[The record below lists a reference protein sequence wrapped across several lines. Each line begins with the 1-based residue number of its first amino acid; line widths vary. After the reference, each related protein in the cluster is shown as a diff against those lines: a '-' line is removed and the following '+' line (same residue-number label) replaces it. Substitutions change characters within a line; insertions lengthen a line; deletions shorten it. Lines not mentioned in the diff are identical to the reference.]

1 MASGRDWRGRAGGM
15 VAPLLFLA
23 VAAYFGWNATRGEL
37 GLKTYVHR
45 ERDLEAARATLARA
59 EAEVRTWEQQVRSL
73 RSNRLDQDALDERAR
88 AMLNRADPADVVV
101 PYGPNSRL
109 F

>member
-1 MASGRDWRGRAGGM
+1 MAIGRAWRSRAGAM

-45 ERDLEAARATLARA
+45 ERDLAAAKATLGRA
-59 EAEVRTWEQQVRSL
+59 EAEIKTWEQQVRSL
-73 RSNRLDQDALDERAR
+73 RSNRLDQDALDERVR
-88 AMLNRADPADVVV
+88 AMLNRADPADIVV
-101 PYGPNSRL
+101 PYGPNNRL
-109 F
+109 Y